1 MVEGQD
7 HPTAFYFADRYELCV
22 GGVTAAHR
30 LRLYDGKYE
39 NLHGHN
45 WSALV
50 SIEAD
55 ELDAMGVGIDFVK
68 LKKFVEEILGELDY
82 QNINQIP
89 PFDEQNPSA
98 ENIARWLFLKL
109 KEKVNTPSTRV
120 KRVEIYEMEGCGASY
135 FE

>member
-1 MVEGQD
+1 MYDVTVKTG
-7 HPTAFYFADRYELCV
+7 FA
-22 GGVTAAHR
+22 AAHQ

-45 WSALV
+45 WTAQV
-50 SIEAD
+50 TVEAN
-55 ELDAMGVGIDFVK
+55 ELDPIGVGIDFVK
-68 LKKFVEEILGELDY
+68 LKAMVEKNLSELDY
-82 QNINQIP
+82 HNINEVP

-109 KEKVNTPSTRV
+109 KVEVNTDSTRV
-120 KRVEIYEMEGCGASY
+120 KRVEICEMEGCGASY

>member
-1 MVEGQD
+1 MYEVTVKTG
-7 HPTAFYFADRYELCV
+7 FA
-22 GGVTAAHR
+22 AAHQ

-45 WSALV
+45 WTAEV
-50 SIEAD
+50 TVEAD
-55 ELDAMGVGIDFVK
+55 ELDPIGVGIDFVK
-68 LKKFVEEILGELDY
+68 LKAMVEKNLSELDY
-82 QNINQIP
+82 HNINDVP

-109 KEKVNTPSTRV
+109 KVEVNTNLTRV
-120 KRVEIYEMEGCGASY
+120 KRVEIFEMEGCGASY

>member
-1 MVEGQD
+1 MYDVTVKTG
-7 HPTAFYFADRYELCV
+7 FA
-22 GGVTAAHR
+22 AAHQ

-45 WSALV
+45 WTAQV
-50 SIEAD
+50 TVEAD
-55 ELDAMGVGIDFVK
+55 ELDPIGVGLDFVK
-68 LKKFVEEILGELDY
+68 LKAMVEKNLSELDY
-82 QNINQIP
+82 HNINEVS

-109 KEKVNTPSTRV
+109 KVEVNSNSTRV
-120 KRVEIYEMEGCGASY
+120 KRVEICEMEGCGASY

>member
-1 MVEGQD
+1 MYDVTVKTG
-7 HPTAFYFADRYELCV
+7 FA
-22 GGVTAAHR
+22 AAHQ

-45 WSALV
+45 WTAQV
-50 SIEAD
+50 TVEAD
-55 ELDAMGVGIDFVK
+55 ALDPIGVGIDFVK
-68 LKKFVEEILGELDY
+68 LKAMVEKNLSELDY
-82 QNINQIP
+82 HNINEVP

-109 KEKVNTPSTRV
+109 KVEVNSNSTRV
-120 KRVEIYEMEGCGASY
+120 KRVEICEMEGCGASY

>member
-1 MVEGQD
+1 MYDVTVKTG
-7 HPTAFYFADRYELCV
+7 FA
-22 GGVTAAHR
+22 AAHQ

-45 WSALV
+45 WTAQV
-50 SIEAD
+50 TVEAD
-55 ELDAMGVGIDFVK
+55 ELDPIGVGIDFVE
-68 LKKFVEEILGELDY
+68 LKAMVEKNLSELDY
-82 QNINQIP
+82 HNINEVP

-109 KEKVNTPSTRV
+109 KVEVNTNSTRI
-120 KRVEIYEMEGCGASY
+120 KRVEIFEMEGCGASY

>member
-1 MVEGQD
+1 M
-7 HPTAFYFADRYELCV
+7 YE
-22 GGVTAAHR
+22 VTVKTSFSAAHR

-82 QNINQIP
+82 QNINEIP
-89 PFDEQNPSA
+89 PFDKQNPSA

-109 KEKVNTPSTRV
+109 KEKVNTPGTRV

>member
-1 MVEGQD
+1 MYDVTVKTG
-7 HPTAFYFADRYELCV
+7 FA
-22 GGVTAAHR
+22 AAHQ

-45 WSALV
+45 WTAQV
-50 SIEAD
+50 SVEAD
-55 ELDAMGVGIDFVK
+55 ELDPIGVGIDFVK
-68 LKKFVEEILGELDY
+68 LKAMVEKNLRELDY
-82 QNINQIP
+82 HNINEVP

-109 KEKVNTPSTRV
+109 KVEVNSNSTRV
-120 KRVEIYEMEGCGASY
+120 KRVEICEMEGCGASY

>member
-1 MVEGQD
+1 MYDVTVKTG
-7 HPTAFYFADRYELCV
+7 FA
-22 GGVTAAHR
+22 AAHQ

-45 WSALV
+45 WTAQV
-50 SIEAD
+50 TVEAD
-55 ELDAMGVGIDFVK
+55 ELDPIGVGIDFVE
-68 LKKFVEEILGELDY
+68 LKAIVKKYLSELDY
-82 QNINQIP
+82 HNINEVS

-109 KEKVNTPSTRV
+109 KVEVNSNSTRV
-120 KRVEIYEMEGCGASY
+120 KRVEICEMEGCGASY

>member
-1 MVEGQD
+1 MYEVTVKTG
-7 HPTAFYFADRYELCV
+7 FA
-22 GGVTAAHR
+22 AAHQ

-45 WSALV
+45 WTAQV
-50 SIEAD
+50 TVEAD
-55 ELDAMGVGIDFVK
+55 ELDPIGVGIDFVK
-68 LKKFVEEILGELDY
+68 LKAMVEKNLRELDY
-82 QNINQIP
+82 HNINEVP

-109 KEKVNTPSTRV
+109 KVEVNTNLTRV
-120 KRVEIYEMEGCGASY
+120 KRVEIFEMEGCGASY

>member
-1 MVEGQD
+1 MYDVTVKTG
-7 HPTAFYFADRYELCV
+7 FA
-22 GGVTAAHR
+22 AAHQ

-45 WSALV
+45 WTAQV
-50 SIEAD
+50 TVEAD
-55 ELDAMGVGIDFVK
+55 ELDPIGVGIDFVK
-68 LKKFVEEILGELDY
+68 LKAMVEKNLSELDY
-82 QNINQIP
+82 HNINDVP

-109 KEKVNTPSTRV
+109 KAEVNSNSTRV
-120 KRVEIYEMEGCGASY
+120 KRVEICEMEGCGASY

>member
-1 MVEGQD
+1 M
-7 HPTAFYFADRYELCV
+7 YE
-22 GGVTAAHR
+22 VTVKTGFSAAHR
-30 LRLYDGKYE
+30 LMLYDGKYE

-82 QNINQIP
+82 QNINEIP

-109 KEKVNTPSTRV
+109 KEKVNTHSTRV

>member
-1 MVEGQD
+1 MYDVTVKIG
-7 HPTAFYFADRYELCV
+7 FA
-22 GGVTAAHR
+22 AAHQ

-45 WSALV
+45 WTAQV
-50 SIEAD
+50 TVEAD
-55 ELDAMGVGIDFVK
+55 ELNPIGVGIDFVE
-68 LKKFVEEILGELDY
+68 LKAMVKKYLSELDY
-82 QNINQIP
+82 HNINEVS

-109 KEKVNTPSTRV
+109 KVEVNSNLTRV
-120 KRVEIYEMEGCGASY
+120 KRVEICEMEGCGASY